1 MINSPFTSI
10 LFYFSFFQIIIY
22 ISEFLASKENTVC
35 CSSETDINSTKILN
49 NIISIERENFRY
61 VNFASYSNG
70 DMVFLTSSFR
80 GSNLDKKTRIFYG
93 FKKNGRPLLNGSYF
107 YSIEINETRPVREKF
122 ETETL
127 AIKESGNTTSKKE
140 YLMSWSRM
148 VSLAEI
154 YDFENKIIY
163 KKNLENLTNSTSN
176 ISSYHHA
183 FIPLISN
190 DTNYYYILGFINANS
205 QYVIQ
210 KHLFKSIKDF
220 ESKDTLIKN
229 ITINKFNAKSSE
241 SGLSCFQTE
250 QQFII
255 CLFLASNSNYSI
267 AAYNAD
273 LEEIK
278 NFSFISKSNTNY
290 YPFYKCLHLK

>member
-1 MINSPFTSI
+1 M
-10 LFYFSFFQIIIY
+10 
-22 ISEFLASKENTVC
+22 
-35 CSSETDINSTKILN
+35 
-49 NIISIERENFRY
+49 
-61 VNFASYSNG
+61 
-70 DMVFLTSSFR
+70 
-80 GSNLDKKTRIFYG
+80 
-93 FKKNGRPLLNGSYF
+93 
-107 YSIEINETRPVREKF
+107 
-122 ETETL
+122 
-127 AIKESGNTTSKKE
+127 
-140 YLMSWSRM
+140 
-148 VSLAEI
+148 
-154 YDFENKIIY
+154 
-163 KKNLENLTNSTSN
+163 
-176 ISSYHHA
+176 
-183 FIPLISN
+183 ISN

-290 YPFYKCLHLK
+290 YPFYKCLHLKGEIGVFSYYEDSFPILLIKEFNKSKFENYRF